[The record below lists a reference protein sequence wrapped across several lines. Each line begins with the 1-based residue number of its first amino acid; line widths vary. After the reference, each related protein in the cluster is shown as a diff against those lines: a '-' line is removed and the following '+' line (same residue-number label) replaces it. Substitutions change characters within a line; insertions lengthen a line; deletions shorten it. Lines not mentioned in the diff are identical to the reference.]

1 MLKNGHRTRYHLR
14 AFEFLAARR
23 RSRAVLTCTL
33 LTAFLASMPTGGL
46 QAGDILR
53 GGASAGNAKRNSEA
67 RANAGAAAAQAA
79 KVRAQDRLARTTK
92 AINDMRALQA
102 SARAAAGAN
111 SIPNGLTDGGLKVL
125 TGANAKWEGANAPA
139 ASGNNV
145 NITQT
150 ATQAL
155 LHWETFNVGSQ
166 TTVNFDQSA
175 GGADSGKWIA
185 FNKVLGTAAPSQIRG
200 KINAQGQVYIINQ
213 NGIIFGAGSQV
224 NARALVASS
233 LPINDNL
240 IANGLLNNRNAEFL
254 FSKDFATNPGA
265 TLGDIVVER
274 GALLT
279 SPEGEGGNGGRVMLV
294 GANVQNAGEIS
305 TPAGQSILA
314 AGLQVGVAAHAESD
328 PSLRGP

>member
-67 RANAGAAAAQAA
+67 RANAGAASAQAA

-150 ATQAL
+150 ASPAL
-155 LHWETFNVGSQ
+155 LHIGTRQDNASATLGFVGWSRENRPRLDYDIANFTRSYRIVSKCSIKQETHILCFLVQNASFSQ
-166 TTVNFDQSA
+166 NIIDRK
-175 GGADSGKWIA
+175 G
-185 FNKVLGTAAPSQIRG
+185 RG
-200 KINAQGQVYIINQ
+200 DE
-213 NGIIFGAGSQV
+213 GAGV
-224 NARALVASS
+224 DLGAGAEDDAVLVDDVDLALGV
-233 LPINDNL
+233 
-240 IANGLLNNRNAEFL
+240 
-254 FSKDFATNPGA
+254 DFATD
-265 TLGDIVVER
+265 LGGFGGGVEDFV
-274 GALLT
+274 
-279 SPEGEGGNGGRVMLV
+279 EGDPFAGV
-294 GANVQNAGEIS
+294 GS
-305 TPAGQSILA
+305 A
-314 AGLQVGVAAHAESD
+314 AA
-328 PSLRGP
+328 